1 MNKLLINLT
10 ACAFVLGL
18 SSIVIAADQI
28 SPDKDAPPA
37 AAKSDTQAEIGRA
50 HV

>member
-18 SSIVIAADQI
+18 SSIAYR
-28 SPDKDAPPA
+28 
-37 AAKSDTQAEIGRA
+37 GRSNVA
-50 HV
+50 G